1 MLKKTKKIF
10 ASSKNGCIFASAFQE
25 KTAVDNCLVKSKR
38 TLNYF
43 ETRDSVWPGRQRGW
57 RVRAQ
62 TSQEGKNRSN
72 SYNEEFDPG
81 SG

>member
-1 MLKKTKKIF
+1 MFGEKKTKKNFCSLKNGRIF
-10 ASSKNGCIFASAFQE
+10 AFAFRETPS
-25 KTAVDNCLVKSKR
+25 VDKSKR

-43 ETRDSVWPGRQRGW
+43 ETRDSVCRSNPLRRIA
-57 RVRAQ
+57 RHE
-62 TSQEGKNRSN
+62 TSQRLKSN